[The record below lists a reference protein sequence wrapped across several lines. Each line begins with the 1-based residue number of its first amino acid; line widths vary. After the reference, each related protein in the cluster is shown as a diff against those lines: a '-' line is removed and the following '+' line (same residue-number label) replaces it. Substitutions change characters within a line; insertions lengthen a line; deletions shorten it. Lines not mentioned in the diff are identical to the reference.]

1 MEKEYTFLCLAE
13 EIARGYVFAKNAE
26 EAKQKILNN
35 DYDDVAD
42 TYDMN
47 MKEITFLEE
56 VKDWWINLHF
66 YGRLTKE
73 PEVRYT
79 ANTNSQV
86 TVFTLAVNRRYNN
99 EQVKADF
106 FNLTSFGKTA
116 EFCSKY
122 YKKGQQ
128 VLVEG
133 RIQNRTWEDDKGQ
146 KRYAT
151 DFIVENAYFAD
162 SNKNTNDTQE
172 SASDFVTVEDDEDL
186 PF

>member
-1 MEKEYTFLCLAE
+1 MNKFQFL
-13 EIARGYVFAKNAE
+13 
-26 EAKQKILNN
+26 
-35 DYDDVAD
+35 
-42 TYDMN
+42 
-47 MKEITFLEE
+47 
-56 VKDWWINLHF
+56 
-66 YGRLTKE
+66 GRLTKE

-86 TVFTLAVNRRYNN
+86 TVFTLAVNRRYVSQNG
-99 EQVKADF
+99 ERETDF

-151 DFIVENAYFAD
+151 DFIVEQCYFAD
-162 SNKNTNDTQE
+162 SNKNTNDTQLSE
-172 SASDFVTVEDDEDL
+172 SDFITVEEDEDL

>member
-1 MEKEYTFLCLAE
+1 MNKFQFL
-13 EIARGYVFAKNAE
+13 
-26 EAKQKILNN
+26 
-35 DYDDVAD
+35 
-42 TYDMN
+42 
-47 MKEITFLEE
+47 
-56 VKDWWINLHF
+56 
-66 YGRLTKE
+66 GRLTKD

-86 TVFTLAVNRRYNN
+86 TVFTLAVNRRYVSQNG
-99 EQVKADF
+99 EREVDF

-133 RIQNRTWEDDKGQ
+133 RIQNRTLEDQNGQ

-151 DFIVENAYFAD
+151 DFIVEQCYFAD

-172 SASDFVTVEDDEDL
+172 ATSDFVTVAEDEDL

>member
-1 MEKEYTFLCLAE
+1 MNKFQFL
-13 EIARGYVFAKNAE
+13 
-26 EAKQKILNN
+26 
-35 DYDDVAD
+35 
-42 TYDMN
+42 
-47 MKEITFLEE
+47 
-56 VKDWWINLHF
+56 
-66 YGRLTKE
+66 GRLTKD

-86 TVFTLAVNRRYNN
+86 TVFTLAVNRRYVSQNG
-99 EQVKADF
+99 EREVDF

-133 RIQNRTWEDDKGQ
+133 RVQNRTLEDQNGQ

-151 DFIVENAYFAD
+151 DFIVEQCYFAD

-172 SASDFVTVEDDEDL
+172 ATSDFVTVAEDEDL

>member
-1 MEKEYTFLCLAE
+1 MNKFQFL
-13 EIARGYVFAKNAE
+13 
-26 EAKQKILNN
+26 
-35 DYDDVAD
+35 
-42 TYDMN
+42 
-47 MKEITFLEE
+47 
-56 VKDWWINLHF
+56 
-66 YGRLTKE
+66 GRLTKD

-86 TVFTLAVNRRYNN
+86 TSFSLAVNRRFASANG
-99 EQVKADF
+99 ERQTDF
-106 FNLTSFGKTA
+106 FNLTAFGKTA

-133 RIQNRTWEDDKGQ
+133 RIQNRTWEDQNGQ

-151 DFIVENAYFAD
+151 DFIVDQAYFAD
-162 SNKNTNDTQE
+162 SRRDASETGFE
-172 SASDFVTVEDDEDL
+172 MPVASDTSDFITVDDSEEL

>member
-1 MEKEYTFLCLAE
+1 MNKFQFL
-13 EIARGYVFAKNAE
+13 
-26 EAKQKILNN
+26 
-35 DYDDVAD
+35 
-42 TYDMN
+42 
-47 MKEITFLEE
+47 
-56 VKDWWINLHF
+56 
-66 YGRLTKE
+66 GRLTKD

-86 TVFTLAVNRRYNN
+86 TVFTLAVNRRYVSQKG
-99 EQVKADF
+99 EREVDC
-106 FNLTSFGKTA
+106 FNLTAFGKTA
-116 EFCSKY
+116 EFVSKY

-172 SASDFVTVEDDEDL
+172 SASDFVTVEEDEDL